1 MSQPFGVFASSST
14 PAATSHEQG
23 ANPEEGINLDE
34 DDPSKL
40 KQAKKS
46 TSNVWQYFEKY
57 EVVVE
62 ENGKSVK
69 QVWAKCKYPGCK
81 NKTSKA
87 RAESSRGTTVGLI

>member
-1 MSQPFGVFASSST
+1 MIP
-14 PAATSHEQG
+14 
-23 ANPEEGINLDE
+23 
-34 DDPSKL
+34 KL
-40 KQAKKS
+40 KPAKKS

-87 RAESSRGTTVGLI
+87 RAESSRRTTVFWSHLKNYHKIVKGQHELKAEKDHGTGICIV